1 MKPDYKGLAE
11 KYREMHSKAQYKI
24 MTLSQSEVRYT
35 MHMNEAV
42 KEIAEL
48 KAKYSAAMDKII
60 ELQEK
65 LARITKGSD
74 GGT

>member
-11 KYREMHSKAQYKI
+11 KYREKHFEAQLKLGDANQSSWRLECL
-24 MTLSQSEVRYT
+24 LS
-35 MHMNEAV
+35 N
-42 KEIAEL
+42 KEQEIEEL

-74 GGT
+74 GGA